1 MYSKLTEASCF
12 ERFARQMAALRALLT
27 LTTSVLC
34 AMSASAYMFDSPG
47 NIVLTAV
54 TAALRA
60 GISRL
65 RSIPALA

>member
-27 LTTSVLC
+27 LAIILC
-34 AMSASAYMFDSPG
+34 AVSASAYMFDSPVD
-47 NIVLTAV
+47 IVLSAV
-54 TAALRA
+54 TTALQA